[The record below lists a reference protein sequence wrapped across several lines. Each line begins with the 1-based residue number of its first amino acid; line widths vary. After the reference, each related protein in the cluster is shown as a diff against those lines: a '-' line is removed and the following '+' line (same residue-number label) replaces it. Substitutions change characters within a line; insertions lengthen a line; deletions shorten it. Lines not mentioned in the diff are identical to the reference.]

1 MADFFFLTVEFII
14 IAVAVPGWS
23 LSFYSPSS
31 SSPSPS
37 SSSPSS
43 SSAKTSL
50 VRQTL
55 TIVKSLLIEGSG
67 WAQFQTITLFIMRKK
82 RRKRARKFWARGD
95 PREKSCGTFGK
106 LFNMV
111 QSCQI
116 GQSCSFYSFRHCC
129 KNKWISL
136 SGGRKI
142 CSRLKQLKR
151 IMRAALVVASKC
163 HQGKGGGG
171 VKRGFTSLFSTKPL
185 QSLQFTRENVQECW
199 ILQKQLL
206 SPTEK
211 VSRLQMDE

>member
-129 KNKWISL
+129 EQINNIYWGPKNMYPL
-136 SGGRKI
+136 TQ
-142 CSRLKQLKR
+142 C
-151 IMRAALVVASKC
+151 V
-163 HQGKGGGG
+163 KGGGVRKMFFSETTKG
-171 VKRGFTSLFSTKPL
+171 LFWSIGSSYWMFNLEVRSWVTGNKIMAKKRP
-185 QSLQFTRENVQECW
+185 
-199 ILQKQLL
+199 ILAIFGNMR
-206 SPTEK
+206 P
-211 VSRLQMDE
+211 